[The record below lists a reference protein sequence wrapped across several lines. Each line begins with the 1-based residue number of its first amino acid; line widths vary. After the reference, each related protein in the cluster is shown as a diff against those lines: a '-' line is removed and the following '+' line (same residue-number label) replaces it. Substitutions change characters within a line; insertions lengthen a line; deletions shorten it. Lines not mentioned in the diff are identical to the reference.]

1 MVNSPCNK
9 VCKIDLKTGLC
20 AGCKRTESEIIDW
33 IYLNDIQ
40 KKNILKKINIRKLKN
55 KAVYSDI

>member
-33 IYLNDIQ
+33 IKLDDIQ

>member
-9 VCKIDLKTGLC
+9 VCKIDTKSGLC
-20 AGCKRTESEIIDW
+20 VGCKRTESEIIDW
-33 IYLNDIQ
+33 IKLDDIQ